1 MKTPQI
7 YNFLILTI
15 LISSSGLS
23 QSVGDVVIN
32 EFIVSPSTTSGKEYI
47 ELLILKDNMD
57 LSGWT
62 ISDCNSRVTG
72 GSAQEG
78 DITLPVNATYLK
90 NLKKGTYL
98 VIELSAPALNTSDL
112 PEDTLFTDDT
122 PKRLIIKPG
131 TTGVITNQT
140 MDLSTSNE
148 SIQIYSGSR
157 AAGTVIDQVLIG
169 TSTSLI
175 SGSAIW
181 GDNNSATTTDNLFGT
196 TNRSYSFIPTNYG
209 SESSFS
215 DNNDTSKF
223 FISLKAKY
231 KTPGFVNVKVEDIVL
246 SGIDTVG
253 SIHNMLRTI
262 FWNIPDSAT
271 NAFVVPSNTELAN
284 FQLAFQNMASHNYN
298 VIPSLISNYG
308 YHFYKFEHV
317 TPGETGT
324 YYVMR
329 ENVPV
334 ARGWGTYIFHPS
346 GSNNMTIESPH
357 PIWDNDSWIVAEKAF
372 IKLDAQW
379 FFMAGTHRYA
389 NKYSLVNDTI
399 PSDMAHVSQS
409 VFHRGHKTV
418 ASERVLQIH
427 GFAKT
432 VTKANYPD
440 VVISNGSSQPDDILF
455 EQKANT
461 FAEGFTAGLYR
472 SGDPDGVG
480 SLGATQ
486 NEQGKWSRPNGKLF
500 VHIESDIPLRTIEE
514 NRNKLV
520 NTFYSTYPPPQIDTP
535 LPVSLTEITHIWN
548 TNDLVLKWKTVSEIN
563 HAGFRILRNGTLI
576 ADYRKLEYL
585 KGSENTTTEKKYS
598 FIDKNQSRQ
607 NEYLNYEIISVS
619 IDGSEKIYTH
629 KVEANTFSGDF
640 QLYSN
645 YPNPFNPKTVF
656 SFNLAADAE
665 TELTLFNG
673 LGQKISTLIKR
684 KLEAGFHDYEFDGT
698 QFPSG
703 IYFIFFKAGSYTA
716 SKKII
721 LMK

>member
-1 MKTPQI
+1 MKTPKI
-7 YNFLILTI
+7 YNFLIAFI
-15 LISSSGLS
+15 LISSSVLS
-23 QSVGDVVIN
+23 QSVDDVVIN
-32 EFIVSPSTTSGKEYI
+32 EFIISPSSTNGKEYI
-47 ELLILKDNMD
+47 EILILKDYMD

-98 VIELSAPALNTSDL
+98 VIELSVPIDSPSEFT
-112 PEDTLFTDDT
+112 EDTLFTDDT
-122 PKRLIIKPG
+122 PRRLVIKPE
-131 TTGVITNQT
+131 TNGVITNQT
-140 MDLSTSNE
+140 MDLSTSSEN
-148 SIQIYSGSR
+148 IQIYAGSR
-157 AAGTVIDQVLIG
+157 ANGTVIDQVLIG

-181 GDNNSATTTDNLFGT
+181 GDNNSVSTSDNLLGT
-196 TNRSYSFIPTNYG
+196 TNRSYSFIPSNYG
-209 SESSFS
+209 FESSFS
-215 DNNDTSKF
+215 DNNDTSRF
-223 FISLKAKY
+223 SLSLKSKY
-231 KTPGFVNVKVEDIVL
+231 KTPGFVNVKVEDIAL

-262 FWNIPDSAT
+262 FWNIPDSVT
-271 NAFVVPSNTELAN
+271 NAFVVPGNQELAN
-284 FQLAFQNMASHNYN
+284 FQLAFQNMTSHYYN
-298 VIPSLISNYG
+298 SIPSLINQYG
-308 YHFYKFEHV
+308 YHFYKFEHI
-317 TPGETGT
+317 TPGESGT
-324 YYVMR
+324 FYVLR

-346 GSNNMTIESPH
+346 GRNNMTVESPH

-409 VFHRGHKTV
+409 VFHTGHKTV

-432 VTKANYPD
+432 GTKANYPD

-461 FAEGFTAGLYR
+461 IAEGFTAGLYR
-472 SGDPDGVG
+472 SGDPDEVG

-500 VHIESDIPLRTIEE
+500 VHVESDTPLRTIEE

-535 LPVSLTEITHIWN
+535 LPVSLTEITHAWN
-548 TNDLVLKWKTVSEIN
+548 KNDLVLKWKTVSEIN
-563 HAGFRILRNGTLI
+563 HAGFYIIRNGTVI
-576 ADYRKLEYL
+576 ADYRKLHYL
-585 KGSENTTTEKKYS
+585 KGSGNTTSEKNYS
-598 FIDKNQSRQ
+598 FIDKNQSGQ
-607 NEYLNYEIISVS
+607 NENLNYEIISVS
-619 IDGSEKIYTH
+619 IDGSEKRYTH
-629 KVEANTFSGDF
+629 KVEANNFSGDF

-656 SFNLAADAE
+656 SFKLAAVAE
-665 TELTLFNG
+665 TELTLFNL
-673 LGQKISTLIKR
+673 LGQKISTLINR
-684 KLEAGFHDYEFDGT
+684 KLEAGFHNYEFDGT
-698 QFPSG
+698 QLPSG
-703 IYFIFFKAGSYTA
+703 IYFIFLKAGSYTA
-716 SKKII
+716 SKKIV